1 MNSADE
7 LERLLG
13 QQLHQQVDG
22 MTDAP
27 IGLGDVKG
35 RAGRIRRNRRIAG
48 GVAVAAVLAV
58 AVPTAL
64 LVAPGTRSADRVPPA
79 NPDNG
84 PTQTVLT
91 LDGLATGGS
100 PLIEYFD
107 EQGVV
112 LPTQGQVDLDRSYQA
127 LIENPAWDGW
137 LAVEPARDGI
147 RDLTADF
154 TPTSGRTMNVTLA
167 TTPDRSWVTFVWG
180 EAGAQT
186 LVSQNLVDDGLTRK
200 PWTFTDTSTVYPV
213 GYLDEG
219 GTTVLYAS
227 TDEQGRVTTGVA
239 GPGSGEDATRE
250 LSSSFVKAISTDPT
264 TGRAAVMTKANDD
277 GSGCFGVV
285 EGLTSGNGSTVWD
298 TCDYSLGTFS
308 PDGRYLLASDPYQ
321 GGGEK
326 QSLAVLDADTG
337 ALVASFTQ
345 EKPGDRTPVGLG
357 QLAWED
363 DDSVIAVA
371 TNEGRAGLL
380 RLGVDGTA
388 EQVVEPAPVTGDV
401 PYYLG
406 LDRTQL
412 W

>member
-64 LVAPGTRSADRVPPA
+64 LVAPGTTSADRVSPA

-107 EQGVV
+107 DQGVV
-112 LPTQGQVDLDRSYQA
+112 IPTQGQVPLDEPYQA
-127 LIENPAWDGW
+127 LIEVPADGTW
-137 LAVEPARDGI
+137 LALSISTDDLVYLDG
-147 RDLTADF
+147 DF
-154 TPTSGRTMNVTLA
+154 QRQTSTRITQRLVSN
-167 TTPDRSWVTFVWG
+167 PDRSAVAFVAP

-186 LVSQNLVDDGLTRK
+186 LLVRST
-200 PWTFTDTSTVYPV
+200 TDV
-213 GYLDEG
+213 EG
-219 GTTVLYAS
+219 GQAWDFPELPVVQPVDFAGKDTVVYQS
-227 TDEQGRVTTGVA
+227 TDDRGRQEMGLALPDGTT
-239 GPGSGEDATRE
+239 EDFGGG
-250 LSSSFVKAISTDPT
+250 FVKAISANPG
-264 TGRAAVMTKANDD
+264 TGLVAVQTKANDD

-285 EGLTSGNGSTVWD
+285 DTAASLSATVWD
-298 TCDYSLGTFS
+298 TCDYSLSAFS
-308 PDGRYLLASDPYQ
+308 PDGTYVLASDAYLS
-321 GGGEK
+321 GEGPT
-326 QSLAVLDADTG
+326 SLSILDARDG
-337 ALVASFTQ
+337 SLVASFTQ
-345 EKPGDRTPVGLG
+345 ERGG
-357 QLAWED
+357 QLVLAQVAWETD
-363 DDSVIAVA
+363 DTVLALARDGVDNAIIRMGVDGSIEQAVA
-371 TNEGRAGLL
+371 TAPTQ
-380 RLGVDGTA
+380 VDT
-388 EQVVEPAPVTGDV
+388 

-406 LDRTQL
+406 ADRL
-412 W
+412 R